1 MQEQLDPGVLTENN
15 PILNHFA
22 ESVDAPREAILF
34 PPRAQV
40 LVVWTDHPSPMLGSG
55 HAYSS
60 GNHPPPHA
68 CLLVEIRSRRGP
80 APPCPFYSLPRT
92 GLMVGHGGSSGPD
105 PLGLLLPEE
114 KLRGG
119 SGRCKQQDGSKDK
132 RPWKPA
138 QNQHSCT
145 RARKTRDKM
154 KEKERER
161 EKERRDRERKLYRV
175 LLLVRWRRRERQ
187 IVSGLRRK
195 NTEHTH
201 THTHT

>member
-1 MQEQLDPGVLTENN
+1 MQLGRLYFFLPEPKSWLCGLTTLLPCWGLDMLTPLVTN
-15 PILNHFA
+15 PH
-22 ESVDAPREAILF
+22 
-34 PPRAQV
+34 
-40 LVVWTDHPSPMLGSG
+40 
-55 HAYSS
+55 
-60 GNHPPPHA
+60 PPHA

-119 SGRCKQQDGSKDK
+119 GSGRCKQQDGSKDK

-145 RARKTRDKM
+145 RAWKTRDKM
-154 KEKERER
+154 KERERER